1 MRTQA
6 KAAHCK
12 PLAVALAL
20 AALILSGCATFSK
33 DGGLDTVSALT
44 SERTGQTVRREKS
57 TGDANAARSSV
68 DQLLAQPLTPDS
80 AVRIALA
87 NNKGLQAAF
96 AELGVAEASLVQA
109 GRLRNPGYAFGR
121 LRGGGDVEIDRSI
134 MFDFIGL
141 LTMPLRT
148 EMEGRRFEQAKLQ
161 AASQAVQL
169 AADTRKAYFTA
180 VAAQQSARYAQQV
193 ATAAEAGAELAQRLA
208 NVGNWSKL
216 DQAREQVFHAD
227 AATQLA
233 RARHNATAAR
243 EQLTRLLGLW
253 GADTAFT
260 LPDRLPD
267 LPKAPNE
274 AASIEAQAMSQCLD
288 VQMARKDAEATAS
301 GLGLTRATGFL
312 DVFDAGYANKS
323 QTGQPRENGYELS
336 LELPIFDWGSARV
349 ARAEATYMQAVHRT
363 ADTAVRARSEVR
375 ESYSAYRTT
384 YDIARHYRDEVVPLR
399 KRISDEVLLRY
410 NGMLASVFE
419 LLADARDQI
428 GSVNT
433 AIEAQRDF
441 WIAET
446 ALQAAINGGGNGG
459 GSTQMGGAASGEAR
473 ARSH

>member
-1 MRTQA
+1 MRTQT
-6 KAAHCK
+6 KAAQFK
-12 PLAVALAL
+12 SLAVALA
-20 AALILSGCATFSK
+20 AVILTGCATFSK
-33 DGGLDTVSALT
+33 DGGLDTVSALAR
-44 SERTGQTVRREKS
+44 ERTGQTVQREKS
-57 TGDANAARSSV
+57 ADDAQATQSAV
-68 DQLLAQPLTPDS
+68 DRLLAKPLTPDS
-80 AVRIALA
+80 AVQIALA
-87 NNKGLQAAF
+87 SNKGLQAAF

-109 GRLRNPGYAFGR
+109 GRIRNPGYSFGR
-121 LRGGGDVEIDRSI
+121 LRGGGDVEIDHSI
-134 MFDFIGL
+134 MFDFVGL

-148 EMEGRRFEQAKLQ
+148 DIEGRRFEQAKLQ
-161 AASQAVQL
+161 AASHAVQL
-169 AADTRKAYFTA
+169 VADTRKAYFTA
-180 VAAQQSARYAQQV
+180 VAAQQSADYAQQV
-193 ATAAEAGAELAQRLA
+193 ATAAEAGAELAQRLS

-227 AATQLA
+227 ATTQLA

-253 GADTAFT
+253 GANTAFK

-274 AASIEAQAMSQCLD
+274 VANIEAQAMSQRLD
-288 VQMARKDAEATAS
+288 IQMARKDAEATAS
-301 GLGLTRATGFL
+301 SLGLTRATGFIN
-312 DVFDAGYANKS
+312 VFDAGYANKS
-323 QTGQPRENGYELS
+323 QTGQPRENGYQIS
-336 LELPIFDWGSARV
+336 LELPIFDWGSARI
-349 ARAEATYMQAVHRT
+349 ARAEATYMQAVYRT

-419 LLADARDQI
+419 LLNDARDQV

-446 ALQAAINGGGNGG
+446 ALQAAINGSGNGG
-459 GSTQMGGAASGEAR
+459 GSTQMRGAASGEAQ
-473 ARSH
+473 AQSH